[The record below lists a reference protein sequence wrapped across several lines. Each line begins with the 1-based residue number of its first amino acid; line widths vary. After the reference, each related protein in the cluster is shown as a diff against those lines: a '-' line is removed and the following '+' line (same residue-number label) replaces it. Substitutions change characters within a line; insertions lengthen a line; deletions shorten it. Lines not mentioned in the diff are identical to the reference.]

1 MPKPAWIKVRGMA
14 TDTDTATGTGT
25 GTGTGTTGEVAQVGS
40 GVTYLDADPT

>member
-14 TDTDTATGTGT
+14 TDT